1 MKKEN
6 TTQLKRAFQQ
16 ALSTPNQWQEVDGL
30 VVLSLSG
37 NVFAV
42 REMLSGKKEYPVF
55 HLYDSEGTSLHEGF
69 IPARGFDSASH
80 PLPDWTISNDGILSA
95 PLRDEHAALAPL
107 TGLSIAT
114 GMVISAEEAEEL
126 LFPAADADI
135 DTDAVDWFESL
146 PHAGR
151 LRALENDI
159 LTAASRLPALQG
171 GPSETEMGSTFEEV
185 SITVGNNWFTSLSES
200 EANDYLAELFRTL
213 PRSVQHAIH
222 TVANNKELMSSEAK
236 DRVYSFRDDTARLYD
251 VTMVGVGKHSCR
263 EVMNMIP
270 AGTDVVFYVNS
281 RRLYKHDPDL
291 NIGRFSERLHSSG
304 IPEVHVMHDWDA
316 DVYGTA
322 KLISESIEAGKQVV
336 CIYEESSPQYG
347 KTSIT
352 LGQELSRRGYDIAWP
367 TCYKDGRVSTVS
379 HERAILRRIGAM
391 AITSGKVHQIDFEL
405 DSRGKPT
412 GHFTPR
418 EGVSYTVFRPNDPRI
433 RKWNSSR
440 VFSYDGKP
448 HDPIRTDLPQL
459 ENMKQMVR
467 RADLVLIVGTND
479 NSAMLQSARNSAG
492 AKGVFIRIEADPSLL
507 KDPEYARQKM
517 AEAWSHV
524 QANSLWRKAHRE
536 LFDASA
542 QKIAV
547 IGAGEKEMFY
557 KQFSL
562 ATEQSLYNERLLADR
577 DGAMN
582 GNDREFALSDSV
594 DDLLSQR
601 RTAANRSTDA
611 PEDEVKD
618 AVKPTGVSTDEM
630 ETFMYNLFRD
640 FTLNESMESLNAS
653 YEAAGLPG
661 PFDQRMLEKEQFN
674 LAHGALQ
681 AGIISRTGGSI
692 SARLVNPA
700 TGKATGT
707 LDFLDLHSLQ
717 LLDRETVK
725 ARREFN
731 EWKSLNRINTET
743 LHLFA
748 GYSPEEEE
756 SRQRSLVSELFD
768 PAIAR
773 PLLKGQLDTDIDNL
787 TDADLKALLLQRVGT
802 LPTELRKGVINGL
815 LDASLYDKMPME
827 TVAKVLTGMDLLK
840 DVKLKKDPDANR
852 VVLQSLYRTL
862 TPEVQHSVMNALL
875 LETLPGKGRTK
886 TDCLSE
892 TEMRSVVERFQGKR
906 RSASWT
912 PLPYGTTG
920 VNVMKVGDSVLAI
933 QYRQVS
939 ATAGQRFVYALY
951 SAEDGSPLH
960 EGVIPGKANDSYLFP
975 SPDWQ
980 LENLVETVQEIAERY
995 VHTPLDA
1002 GIRQVVSDGNPGL
1015 SQAALLAAQRFG
1027 VSYLPILAEE
1037 VTIATSFRRDG
1048 AVLSVPV
1055 RAGRDE
1061 NCRTG
1066 LIEGRAG
1073 LPTYLQLRPT
1083 EWDALVLNPY
1093 HLYRASAQDLAVA
1106 ESQLAKER
1114 LAELSA
1120 REAPMREGY
1129 QAREGEGVRGLTAGQ
1144 TIAALHMGFSNG
1156 QVVLM
1161 QREAAEKGIT
1171 PVGVSGFYEFLNA
1184 FNASHGGKLTL
1195 NETMVEQQYLLSRSL
1210 LTGCAEAGE
1219 GVLTASDDNFPAA
1232 ISASADG
1239 SASSLPAALFYK
1251 GDLSVLD
1258 TPTLAVA
1265 GSAFS
1270 PSVPA
1275 EKAARMA
1282 GRRCAQEDVTVV
1294 AALRSGTELIAV
1306 REALDAGGRVIL
1318 VSPSALDD
1326 EADKELIDEVV
1337 LKGGLVISEAMPGSR
1352 FQNAY
1357 TELINNIMGR
1367 DEERD
1372 MSPARRD
1379 RKVNHI
1385 TSAIEGGVRV
1395 DDRTKR
1401 ARTLATELGKQILII
1416 ETKAPSADNR
1426 DASVA
1431 PLADL
1436 AINGVAVIRY
1446 GEKEETWDAY
1456 KHEGNEALIAASG
1469 ADAVLTSGEGM
1480 DSVLRRSQ
1488 HLSPQ
1493 WVEDHAE
1500 QNEQGFLFETVSV
1513 GNAPAKV
1520 STVPLEVVR
1529 QGCRQVFVTS
1539 IKYVQEA
1546 VVATYGHDVEFALSR
1561 AEALEQLSARPRHV
1575 DDADVDTWKGWNGIQ
1590 LQDDIP
1596 YVTKLIYHNDVIYS
1610 PTNAPGP
1617 AVGDVSETVRQAHY
1631 ALLHEIIIPGAR
1643 DIAEELNRANDL
1655 TLGKAAFPPLRY
1667 QNGLYVAVHEAG
1679 VDIYLGSG
1687 KEAKE
1692 DRLVARVYIDNDGLL
1707 RVWNADFDLHLD
1719 SVQRARSRVFVM
1731 PGIARTAYTSE
1742 TAGDLVKCIHEAVIE
1757 SSRDEQKEYALAD
1770 RERAEEIKQNIETG
1784 FRVMD
1789 IANTEKTSEGLLA
1802 SLGATIATPLEG
1814 AAKPNPD
1821 FIFAIVSSDEKHVS
1835 ELLTE
1840 AKASLQQAV
1849 TRSSRLV
1856 SEAAAVAKDGDA
1868 RQVERE
1874 DAIEENDKAI
1884 ATLTDKVGTLRER
1897 LAAIRL
1903 SKERLAVAD
1912 DLSVAD
1918 LHAEKGKAFVR
1929 TDNLEEK
1936 LDALFRSMDGTQMD
1950 TLLFSARICQQ
1961 KDYTME
1967 FFSSL
1972 TLKNRKAI
1980 VKELVDAMRND
1991 PSHFFSMALQPYA
2004 LGKDGKRP
2012 AAIPSTAEG
2021 LDALFSSLPT
2031 TQRRELVLQWGSQL
2045 GKSLFET
2052 YFATLPLE
2060 TKAAVIDFIGDNR
2073 PDFSQEALKQ
2083 YDALDRD
2090 LFLCVDGR
2098 FLAVSGAV
2106 HPSNP
2111 QLAAAAR
2118 ERKALRETILNDRKA
2133 LQNDIDVVEKPSRVL
2148 SQKELR
2154 DIESRRLQRR
2164 FDDRQVF
2171 NGEIYRF
2178 EDKINIGGRFVKA
2191 EDGITL
2197 PKGVAIAMREERYA
2211 YVHAGK
2217 IVGEWYKE
2225 MTHMPGSRRMLVK
2238 TDDDRFNVLN
2248 SSGAKI
2254 LKEDMDEICMDVDRI
2269 SRIRKGN
2276 QWNHVNFM
2284 LGGQLVSQDWAAGAR
2299 DFHEGF
2305 AAIQAG
2311 MEEEPENR
2319 GKWTFINREGDM
2331 MTAIWFDEVKD
2342 FQNGQATAIL
2352 NGVEFTLSIDKNGEL
2367 KEPDYS
2373 AAIEEEFGQ
2382 EQ

>member
-1 MKKEN
+1 MKTEN
-6 TTQLKRAFQQ
+6 TTQLKSAFQQ
-16 ALSTPNQWQEVDGL
+16 ALSTPNQWREVDGI

-42 REMLSGKKEYPVF
+42 REMVSSKKDYPVF
-55 HLYDSEGTSLHEGF
+55 RLFDSEGTSLHEGF

-80 PLPDWTISNDGILSA
+80 PLPDWAISNDGILSA

-114 GMVISAEEAEEL
+114 GKIISAEEADEL
-126 LFPAADADI
+126 LFPAADNNI
-135 DTDAVDWFESL
+135 DSEAVDWFESL

-151 LRALENDI
+151 LRALENDV
-159 LTAASRLPALQG
+159 LLAASRLPAVQG
-171 GPSETEMGSTFEEV
+171 GPSEAEMDSTFEDV

-200 EANDYLAELFRTL
+200 EANDYLDELFRSL
-213 PRSVQHAIH
+213 PRTVQHAIH
-222 TVANNKELMSSEAK
+222 AVTNDKELMGSEAK
-236 DRVYSFRDDTARLYD
+236 DRIYSFRDDTARLYD

-270 AGTDVVFYVNS
+270 TGTDVVFYVNS

-291 NIGRFSERLHSSG
+291 NIGRLTERLHSSG

-352 LGQELSRRGYDIAWP
+352 LGQELSRRGYDLAWP

-379 HERAILRRIGAM
+379 HERAILRRIGAK

-405 DSRGKPT
+405 DAKGKPT
-412 GHFTPR
+412 GRFTPQ
-418 EGVSYTVFRPNDPRI
+418 EGVAYTVFRPNDPRI
-433 RKWNSSR
+433 RRWNSSR

-448 HDPIRTDLPQL
+448 HDPIRTNLPQL
-459 ENMKQMVR
+459 ENMKRMVR

-479 NSAMLQSARNSAG
+479 NSAMLQSARNAAG
-492 AKGVFIRIEADPSLL
+492 AKGVFIRVDADPSLL
-507 KDPEYARQKM
+507 KDPEYARLKM

-562 ATEQSLYNERLLADR
+562 ATEQALYNERLLADR
-577 DGAMN
+577 DGALN
-582 GNDREFALSDSV
+582 GNDSEFALSDSV

-601 RTAANRSTDA
+601 RTAANRSTNA

-618 AVKPTGVSTDEM
+618 SVKPTGVSTDEM

-640 FTLNESMESLNAS
+640 FTRNESMASLNAK
-653 YEAAGLPG
+653 YEAAGLPV
-661 PFDQRMLEKEQFN
+661 PFDERMLEREQFT

-681 AGIISRTGGSI
+681 AGITSRTGGCV
-692 SARLVNPA
+692 SARLVDPM
-700 TGKATGT
+700 TGKTAGT
-707 LDFLDLHSLQ
+707 LDCLDLHSLRQ
-717 LLDRETVK
+717 LDRETVQ

-731 EWKSLNRINTET
+731 DWKHLNKFNTET

-748 GYSPEEEE
+748 GYTDEEVET
-756 SRQRSLVSELFD
+756 RQRSVISEHFD

-773 PLLKGQLDTDIDNL
+773 PLLKDQLGIDIENL
-787 TDADLKALLLQRVGT
+787 TDADLKTVLLQQ
-802 LPTELRKGVINGL
+802 LPSLPMDLRKGVVEGIINASLFDRMPLDKVTKALSGKGL
-815 LDASLYDKMPME
+815 LEGIEAADRNAVHSLFR
-827 TVAKVLTGMDLLK
+827 A
-840 DVKLKKDPDANR
+840 
-852 VVLQSLYRTL
+852 L
-862 TPEVQHSVMNALL
+862 TPEEQRSTLDAVL

-886 TDCLSE
+886 TDRLSGE
-892 TEMRSVVERFQGKR
+892 EMRSVVERFQGKR

-912 PLPYGTTG
+912 PLPYGATG
-920 VNVMKVGDSVLAI
+920 INAMKVGDNVLTI

-939 ATAGQRFVYALY
+939 QAAGQRFVYALY
-951 SAEDGSPLH
+951 DAEDGRPLH
-960 EGVIPGKANDSYLFP
+960 EGVIPGKEGDSALFP

-980 LENLVETVQEIAERY
+980 LENLVETVQEVAERY
-995 VHTPLDA
+995 AHTTLDA

-1027 VSYLPILAEE
+1027 VSYLPILAGE
-1037 VTIATSFRRDG
+1037 VTVATSFRREG
-1048 AVLSVPV
+1048 AVISVPV
-1055 RAGRDE
+1055 RPGRDE

-1073 LPTYLQLRPT
+1073 LPTYLQLRPS
-1083 EWDALVLNPY
+1083 EWDAFVLNPY
-1093 HLYRASAQDLAVA
+1093 HLYRASAQDLVVA
-1106 ESQLAKER
+1106 HSQLVQAR
-1114 LAELSA
+1114 LAELTA
-1120 REAPMREGY
+1120 RETPMQVGY
-1129 QAREGEGVRGLTAGQ
+1129 QPQEGEVTRGLTAGQ
-1144 TIAALHMGFSNG
+1144 TVAALHMGFTNG

-1161 QREAAEKGIT
+1161 QREAVEKGIT

-1184 FNASHGGKLTL
+1184 FNATHGGKLAL
-1195 NETMVEQQYLLSRSL
+1195 NETMVEQQYLLSKSL

-1219 GVLTASDDNFPAA
+1219 GVLTVSDDNYPAA
-1232 ISASADG
+1232 LTAGSDG

-1270 PSVPA
+1270 PSLPA

-1282 GRRCAQEDVTVV
+1282 GRRCALDDVTVV

-1318 VSPSALDD
+1318 VSPNALDD
-1326 EADKELIDEVV
+1326 EAEKELIDEVV
-1337 LKGGLVISEAMPGSR
+1337 LKGGLVISEAMPGTR

-1357 TELINNIMGR
+1357 AELIGNIMGR

-1372 MSPARRD
+1372 LSPAERD
-1379 RKVNHI
+1379 RKIGHI

-1395 DDRTKR
+1395 DGRTKR
-1401 ARTLATELGKQILII
+1401 ARALATELGKQILII
-1416 ETKAPSADNR
+1416 ETKALSTDER

-1436 AINGVAVIRY
+1436 ALNGVAVIRY

-1469 ADAVLTSGEGM
+1469 ADPVLTSGEGM
-1480 DSVLRRSQ
+1480 DAVLRRSQ

-1513 GNAPAKV
+1513 GNASAKV

-1529 QGCRQVFVTS
+1529 QGSRQIFVTS
-1539 IKYVQEA
+1539 IDYVQEA
-1546 VVATYGHDVEFALSR
+1546 VIATYGHDVEFALSR
-1561 AEALEQLSARPRHV
+1561 ADAQEQLSARPAHV
-1575 DDADVDTWKGWNGIQ
+1575 DGADVDTWKGWNGIQ
-1590 LQDDIP
+1590 LQDEIP
-1596 YVTKLIYHNDVIYS
+1596 YVTKLVYHNDVIYS

-1617 AVGDVSETVRQAHY
+1617 AVGDVSETLRQAHY

-1643 DIAEELNRANDL
+1643 SVAEELNRANDL
-1655 TLGKAAFPPLRY
+1655 VLGDEAFPPLRY
-1667 QNGLYVAVHEAG
+1667 QNGLYVAVHDAG

-1687 KEAKE
+1687 KEARE
-1692 DRLVARVYIDNDGLL
+1692 DRLVAKVYIDNDGLL
-1707 RVWNADFDLHLD
+1707 RVWNADYDLHLD
-1719 SVQRARSRVFVM
+1719 TVQRARGRVFVM

-1742 TAGDLVKCIHEAVIE
+1742 TADDLVKCIHEAVIE

-1770 RERAEEIKQNIETG
+1770 RARTEEIRQNVETG

-1789 IANTEKTSEGLLA
+1789 VANTEKTSEGLLS

-1814 AAKPNPD
+1814 AGRLDPNYV
-1821 FIFAIVSSDEKHVS
+1821 FALVNSEEKHVT
-1835 ELLTE
+1835 ELLKE

-1849 TRSSRLV
+1849 TRSGRLV

-1868 RQVERE
+1868 HQVERE
-1874 DAIEENDKAI
+1874 DAIEENDKMVA
-1884 ATLTDKVGTLRER
+1884 ALTDKVGALRER

-1903 SKERLAVAD
+1903 SKEQIAVAD
-1912 DLSVAD
+1912 VLTVAD
-1918 LHAEKGKAFVR
+1918 LRAEKGKAFIR
-1929 TDNLEEK
+1929 TDGLEGK
-1936 LDALFRSMDGTQMD
+1936 LDALFRSMSGPQME
-1950 TLLFSARICQQ
+1950 TLLFSAKICQQ
-1961 KDYTME
+1961 KDYTVE
-1967 FFSSL
+1967 FFNAL
-1972 TLKNRKAI
+1972 TLKNRRDI
-1980 VKELVDAMRND
+1980 MKEVIEAMRND
-1991 PSHFFSMALQPYA
+1991 TSRVVPMALRAYA
-2004 LGKDGKRP
+2004 FGKDGQRP
-2012 AAIPSTAEG
+2012 APIPSAAEG
-2021 LDALFSSLPT
+2021 LEALYSSLSS
-2031 TQRRELVLQWGSQL
+2031 TQRRELVLQWSARL
-2045 GKSLFET
+2045 DKSLFET
-2052 YFATLPLE
+2052 YFATLPVD
-2060 TKAAVIDFIGDNR
+2060 TKAAVVDFIGDNR
-2073 PDFSQEALKQ
+2073 PDYSEETLKQ
-2083 YDALDRD
+2083 YDALERD
-2090 LFLCVDGR
+2090 LLLCVDGR

-2106 HPSNP
+2106 HPTNP
-2111 QLAAAAR
+2111 QLAAASKERTSLRDTLFSAR
-2118 ERKALRETILNDRKA
+2118 AA
-2133 LQNDIDVVEKPSRVL
+2133 LQKDIDVVEKPSRTL

-2171 NGEIYRF
+2171 NGEIFRY
-2178 EDKINIGGRFVKA
+2178 EDKINIGGRFIKA
-2191 EDGITL
+2191 DDGITL
-2197 PKGVAIAMREERYA
+2197 PSGVAIAMRENRFA
-2211 YVHAGK
+2211 YVHAGR
-2217 IVGEWYKE
+2217 IVGDWYKE
-2225 MTHMPGSRRMLVK
+2225 MTHMPGSHRMLVK
-2238 TDDDRFNVLN
+2238 TDEDRYNVLN
-2248 SSGAKI
+2248 STGAKI

-2269 SRIRKGN
+2269 SRIRKGD
-2276 QWNHVNFM
+2276 QWNHVDFKK
-2284 LGGQLVSQDWAAGAR
+2284 GGELISEEWAASAR

-2311 MEEEPENR
+2311 MEEMPENR
-2319 GKWTFINREGDM
+2319 GKWTFIDRKGDM
-2331 MTAIWFDEVKD
+2331 MTTVWFDQVKD
-2342 FQNGQATAIL
+2342 FQDGKATAIL
-2352 NGVEFTLSIDKNGEL
+2352 NGVEFTLITDGKGEL
-2367 KEPDYS
+2367 IEPDYS
-2373 AAIEEEFGQ
+2373 SALEEDYGQ
-2382 EQ
+2382 EH